1 MRAVPTSPSFCSFSS
16 AGETTVS
23 SCRMID
29 AVMYGMIPSA
39 NSEIR
44 DRPPPLNVFSSCR
57 TPPLPLQLLLIWSIA
72 SVLTPGTGMKEP
84 SRYSARIAAV
94 KTSFL
99 RISATRNE
107 LRIVET
113 TARLLL
119 DELHRAARGLDAL
132 ARGLRELVGVDRELY
147 RQLAAA
153 EDLDRDVALL
163 GQAGRA
169 QRLEIHRRAVGEA
182 RGQVVQVH
190 VLHVGP
196 ERLERHR
203 HLLVRPAQLA
213 HAHVDRVLAA
223 LEART
228 VLGAGARAV
237 ALVAAPGGL
246 AVARAVAA
254 PDALAVALGARR
266 GLEVVEADGLGGE

>member
-1 MRAVPTSPSFCSFSS
+1 
-16 AGETTVS
+16 
-23 SCRMID
+23 
-29 AVMYGMIPSA
+29 
-39 NSEIR
+39 
-44 DRPPPLNVFSSCR
+44 
-57 TPPLPLQLLLIWSIA
+57 
-72 SVLTPGTGMKEP
+72 MKEP

-94 KTSFL
+94 KISFL

-132 ARGLRELVGVDRELY
+132 ARGLRELVGVNRELDREL
-147 RQLAAA
+147 AAT

-169 QRLEIHRRAVGEA
+169 QRLEIHGRAVGEA
-182 RGQVVQVH
+182 LRQVVQVH
-190 VLHVGP
+190 VLRVRP
-196 ERLERHR
+196 EWLERHR

-223 LEART
+223 LEARA
-228 VLGAGARAV
+228 VLGAGTRAV
-237 ALVAAPGGL
+237 ALVAAPGRL
-246 AVARAVAA
+246 AMAGAVAA
-254 PDALAVALGARR
+254 PDALAGFARARGRLEGMQADRLGLQLLLDGGLLGAHDFSSTVTR
-266 GLEVVEADGLGGE
+266 

>member
-1 MRAVPTSPSFCSFSS
+1 
-16 AGETTVS
+16 
-23 SCRMID
+23 
-29 AVMYGMIPSA
+29 
-39 NSEIR
+39 
-44 DRPPPLNVFSSCR
+44 
-57 TPPLPLQLLLIWSIA
+57 
-72 SVLTPGTGMKEP
+72 MKER

-94 KTSFL
+94 KMSFL

-132 ARGLRELVGVDRELY
+132 ARRLRELVGVNRELDRE
-147 RQLAAA
+147 LAAA

-169 QRLEIHRRAVGEA
+169 QRLEIHGRAVGEA
-182 RGQVVQVH
+182 LRQVVQVH
-190 VLHVGP
+190 VLRVRP

-213 HAHVDRVLAA
+213 HPHVDRVLAA
-223 LEART
+223 LEAGA
-228 VLGAGARAV
+228 VLGAGAGAV
-237 ALVAAPGGL
+237 ALVPAAGGL
-246 AVARAVAA
+246 AVAGAVAA
-254 PDALAVALGARR
+254 ADALAVLARPGSRREVVQPDARLVGR
-266 GLEVVEADGLGGE
+266 GLAGPRRQRRLGVLGIAARSGAH

>member
-1 MRAVPTSPSFCSFSS
+1 
-16 AGETTVS
+16 
-23 SCRMID
+23 
-29 AVMYGMIPSA
+29 
-39 NSEIR
+39 
-44 DRPPPLNVFSSCR
+44 
-57 TPPLPLQLLLIWSIA
+57 
-72 SVLTPGTGMKEP
+72 MKEP

-132 ARGLRELVGVDRELY
+132 ARGLRELVGVDRELD

-213 HAHVDRVLAA
+213 HAHVDGVLAA
-223 LEART
+223 LEARA
-228 VLGAGARAV
+228 VLGAGAGAV

-246 AVARAVAA
+246 AVPGAVPA
-254 PDALAVALGARR
+254 PDALAVALGARSR
-266 GLEVVEADGLGGE
+266 LEAVEADGLGVDGLFLGHGVSSSLRRRRDDGPRGPSRAAAGSPAARPCGRCGAARASAECRAGARSTRWTT